1 VQPVFT
7 KNKGATAY
15 RTSKAK
21 TKMRFRNDM
30 HEVTH
35 RIFEITGTGNLSMV
49 SIIQTG
55 GR

>member
-35 RIFEITGTGNLSMV
+35 RIFEITGTGNLSMGA
-49 SIIQTG
+49 IIQTG